1 QQAQRP
7 LCMAFGRRRACQGDE
22 PRASASPSKV
32 IGRADFG
39 LSLRDM
45 QSSKPVSTSR
55 CLVRET
61 LDLLVSSASMIC
73 SSVHPSPASETSALS
88 RIRARVTNSAERR
101 PLRRNSSRK
110 DRSSR
115 LKFTMYF
122 FSATNH
128 LHASKQQGCLI
139 HEYDSTSRKRDTRP
153 NRGSCLVVAPAMG
166 GDSRVTH
173 RAPLRSQH
181 ACDTS

>member
-1 QQAQRP
+1 
-7 LCMAFGRRRACQGDE
+7 
-22 PRASASPSKV
+22 
-32 IGRADFG
+32 
-39 LSLRDM
+39 M

-55 CLVRET
+55 CRVRET

-88 RIRARVTNSAERR
+88 RMRARVTNSAERR

-115 LKFTMYF
+115 LNFTMYF

-139 HEYDSTSRKRDTRP
+139 HEYDSTSRKRDTSLKRVDKCTSSSVTAHGALRDDPGNGRRP
-153 NRGSCLVVAPAMG
+153 DKLFVAVSVAAA
-166 GDSRVTH
+166 
-173 RAPLRSQH
+173 APQ
-181 ACDTS
+181 AQIPFFAA

>member
-1 QQAQRP
+1 DHFAWP
-7 LCMAFGRRRACQGDE
+7 SGGAEHVRAMS
-22 PRASASPSKV
+22 RASASPSKV

-61 LDLLVSSASMIC
+61 LALLVSSASMIC

-101 PLRRNSSRK
+101 AKEFLQKKP
-110 DRSSR
+110 
-115 LKFTMYF
+115 F
-122 FSATNH
+122 FKA
-128 LHASKQQGCLI
+128 QF
-139 HEYDSTSRKRDTRP
+139 Y
-153 NRGSCLVVAPAMG
+153 
-166 GDSRVTH
+166 
-173 RAPLRSQH
+173 
-181 ACDTS
+181 

>member
-1 QQAQRP
+1 
-7 LCMAFGRRRACQGDE
+7 
-22 PRASASPSKV
+22 
-32 IGRADFG
+32 
-39 LSLRDM
+39 M

-73 SSVHPSPASETSALS
+73 SSVHPSPASEMSALS

-115 LKFTMYF
+115 PNFTMYF

-139 HEYDSTSRKRDTRP
+139 HEYDSTSRKRDTS
-153 NRGSCLVVAPAMG
+153 GS
-166 GDSRVTH
+166 H
-173 RAPLRSQH
+173 RTPILHHYLRITWVFDASH
-181 ACDTS
+181 LCGRADRSLESP